1 MVTGNQTIERRHKLR
16 LELIDAGEEILNRQ
30 GLNALTARSV
40 ATAVGCSVGA
50 IYNVFEDIDGLI
62 VAVNS
67 RTLAKLDQK
76 ISGFVPGGECGLE
89 PEDCLVELAVAY
101 CQFAIEHTNA
111 WSALFE
117 HGERISRQIPDWHM
131 DEHAHLVGHI
141 VKSLRRMRPGMSEED
156 SWQLAGLLFS
166 AVHGVVALGL
176 QGFFFAVPQRRLE
189 AQVSMLVR
197 ATLTGLPRD
206 QAGSSVLP

>member
-1 MVTGNQTIERRHKLR
+1 MVTGNKTAERRHKLR
-16 LELIDAGEEILNRQ
+16 LELIDAGEAILSGQ
-30 GLNALTARSV
+30 GLPALTARAV

-76 ISGFVPGGECGLE
+76 ISSFVPGGECGLE
-89 PEDCLVELAVAY
+89 PEDCLVGLAVAY
-101 CQFAIEHTNA
+101 CQFAVEHTHA
-111 WSALFE
+111 WAALFE
-117 HGERISRQIPDWHM
+117 HSERISREIPDWHM
-131 DEHAHLVGHI
+131 DEHVHLIGHI
-141 VKSLRRMRPGMSEED
+141 VKSLRRLRPGMPDDD

-189 AQVSMLVR
+189 AQVSLLVR
-197 ATLTGLPRD
+197 ATLAGLPRD
-206 QAGSSVLP
+206 

>member
-1 MVTGNQTIERRHKLR
+1 MVTGNKTAERRHQLR
-16 LELIDAGEEILNRQ
+16 LELIDAGEAIMNRQ
-30 GLNALTARSV
+30 GLSALTARAV
-40 ATAVGCSVGA
+40 AAAVGCSVGA

-76 ISGFVPGGECGLE
+76 ISSFVPGGECGLE
-89 PEDCLVELAVAY
+89 PEDCLVGLAVAY
-101 CQFAIEHTNA
+101 CQFAVEHTHA

-117 HGERISRQIPDWHM
+117 HGERISREIPDWHM
-131 DEHAHLVGHI
+131 DEHVHLIGHI
-141 VKSLRRMRPGMSEED
+141 VKSLRRLRPGVPDDD

-176 QGFFFAVPQRRLE
+176 QGFFFAVPQGRLE
-189 AQVSMLVR
+189 AQVSLLVR
-197 ATLTGLPRD
+197 ATLAGLPRD
-206 QAGSSVLP
+206 

>member
-1 MVTGNQTIERRHKLR
+1 MVTGTKTAERRHKLR
-16 LELIDAGEEILNRQ
+16 LELIDAGEAILNGQ
-30 GLNALTARSV
+30 GLPALTARAV

-76 ISGFVPGGECGLE
+76 ISSFVPGGECGLE
-89 PEDCLVELAVAY
+89 PEDCLVGLAVAY
-101 CQFAIEHTNA
+101 CQFAVEHTHA

-117 HGERISRQIPDWHM
+117 HSERIRREIPDWHM
-131 DEHAHLVGHI
+131 DEHVHLIGHI
-141 VKSLRRMRPGMSEED
+141 VKSVRRLRPGMPDDD

-189 AQVSMLVR
+189 AQVSLLVR
-197 ATLTGLPRD
+197 ATLAGLPRD
-206 QAGSSVLP
+206 

>member
-1 MVTGNQTIERRHKLR
+1 MVTGNKTAERRHKLR
-16 LELIDAGEEILNRQ
+16 LELIDAGETIMNRR
-30 GLNALTARSV
+30 GLSALTARAV
-40 ATAVGCSVGA
+40 ATTVGCSVGA

-76 ISGFVPGGECGLE
+76 ISSFVPGGECGLE
-89 PEDCLVELAVAY
+89 PEDCLVGLAVAY
-101 CQFAIEHTNA
+101 CQFAVEHTHA

-117 HGERISRQIPDWHM
+117 HGERISREIPDWHM
-131 DEHAHLVGHI
+131 DEHVHLIGHV
-141 VKSLRRMRPGMSEED
+141 VKSLRRLRPGAPDDD

-176 QGFFFAVPQRRLE
+176 QGFFFAVPQGKLE
-189 AQVSMLVR
+189 AQVSLLVR
-197 ATLTGLPRD
+197 ATLAGLPRD
-206 QAGSSVLP
+206 

>member
-1 MVTGNQTIERRHKLR
+1 MVTGNKTAERRHKLR
-16 LELIDAGEEILNRQ
+16 LELIDAGETILNAQ
-30 GLNALTARSV
+30 GLSALTARAV
-40 ATAVGCSVGA
+40 AAPVGCSIGA

-76 ISGFVPGGECGLE
+76 ISSFVPGGACGLE
-89 PEDCLVELAVAY
+89 PEDCLIELAVAY
-101 CQFAIEHTNA
+101 CQFAVEHTHA

-117 HGERISRQIPDWHM
+117 HGERISREIPDWHM
-131 DEHAHLVGHI
+131 DEHVHLVGHI
-141 VKSLRRMRPGMSEED
+141 VKSLRRLQPGLSDDD

-189 AQVSMLVR
+189 AQVSLLVR
-197 ATLTGLPRD
+197 ATLAGLP
-206 QAGSSVLP
+206 QH